1 MILTLVVIFFA
12 VQDLREASQAALEA
26 RREFQMRAADHLEG
40 LLKESR
46 RSTTHPPKGEKPRP
60 GG

>member
-1 MILTLVVIFFA
+1 

-40 LLKESR
+40 ILKESR
-46 RSTTHPPKGEKPRP
+46 RSTHPPGKTKPRSR
-60 GG
+60 G